1 MPTCRVLIVDDQ
13 RDIRRVLRAALET
26 LSREIQITD
35 VPSGEEA
42 ILVISRQ
49 PIDVMIA
56 DVRLPGISGLEL
68 ISRARIRNPT
78 LRLVLITGMTDDKV
92 RRQVESARADA
103 FFYKPIE
110 IGTFLDSMQ
119 KLLGLAQPGEKPTA
133 APLLESP
140 LGASAERFI
149 QSRTAALRKELD
161 AGMAALVDSAG
172 EFLAQDGSLTL
183 PSGEWQALF
192 EASRRH
198 AAAPG
203 GLLPEIVHLSDGAVD
218 CLITPVR
225 ERLWLIAGARRS
237 AWKNIP
243 FGRLVDSL
251 RAAVEDLRA
260 PDIAAG
266 RADLQSAASGGDV
279 VGLPLHEPPGS
290 APPDP
295 EDAFH
300 DEKDTPEDAG
310 LIDHLDTLFGKTED
324 LDLTPGAADAFW
336 DAAAE
341 NHGEINVRPN
351 GLTFEQARQ
360 MGLAPDED

>member
-110 IGTFLDSMQ
+110 IGPFLDSMQ
-119 KLLGLAQPGEKPTA
+119 KLLGLAQPGELPAA

-149 QSRTAALRKELD
+149 QLRTAALRKELD
-161 AGMAALVDSAG
+161 AGMAALVDPAG

-192 EASRRH
+192 DAARRH

-237 AWKNIP
+237 AWKSIP
-243 FGRLVDSL
+243 FGRLVDAL
-251 RAAVEDLRA
+251 HAAVEDLRA
-260 PDIAAG
+260 PDIAAE
-266 RADLQSAASGGDV
+266 RANLPPAAS
-279 VGLPLHEPPGS
+279 VGLPLQET
-290 APPDP
+290 PDP
-295 EDAFH
+295 APSDLAYSYHNEADS
-300 DEKDTPEDAG
+300 PEDAG
-310 LIDHLDTLFGKTED
+310 LIHHLDVLFGKTED